1 MSTTK
6 AIHYWTKNFLIN
18 GENKGETEKE
28 KYFIYITRI
37 MYLYNENV
45 NELVNCHRNEIN
57 YLCVSSVKLTI
68 FTCFK
73 RKIERA

>member
-1 MSTTK
+1 MRKIK
-6 AIHYWTKNFLIN
+6 AKWKKRNISYTLPCNAFVQC
-18 GENKGETEKE
+18 ED
-28 KYFIYITRI
+28 
-37 MYLYNENV
+37 V
-45 NELVNCHRNEIN
+45 NELANCHRNEIN